1 MVWFDTY
8 SAGISLIASAM
19 FETLAVMYIY
29 GMCCSNDGN
38 FCHHNRLF

>member
-29 GMCCSNDGN
+29 GM
-38 FCHHNRLF
+38 FCVDFFSLLKNN